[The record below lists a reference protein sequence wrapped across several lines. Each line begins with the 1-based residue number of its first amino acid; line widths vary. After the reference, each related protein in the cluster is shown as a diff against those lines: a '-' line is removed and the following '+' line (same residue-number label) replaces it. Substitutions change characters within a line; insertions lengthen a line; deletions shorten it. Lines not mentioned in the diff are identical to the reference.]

1 MSAASVN
8 YQENQQLEIDR
19 SANKGHYNLI
29 AGYYG
34 GGGYRGGYYGGGG
47 YRGGYYGG
55 GGYRGGY
62 YGGGGY
68 RGGYYG
74 GGGYRGGYYGGGGY
88 RGGYIYNPRGWNYWG
103 WHGGSPWYPNYGYW
117 GGGFWGAFAI
127 GAVTGAIV
135 TAASQPQYYIV
146 QSGTPG
152 YTLLTNYGLTQ
163 VRCGVTNLIVINGP
177 SGGVIC
183 AFPTNTIPAGSYIVE
198 PSNLTLIPRY

>member
-1 MSAASVN
+1 MNKLFASLVLMTTCCIPAPMSAASVN

-19 SANKGHYNLI
+19 SANKDHYNLI

-34 GGGYRGGYYGGGG
+34 GGYRGGYYGGG

-55 GGYRGGY
+55 GYRGGY
-62 YGGGGY
+62 Y
-68 RGGYYG
+68 
-74 GGGYRGGYYGGGGY
+74 GGGY

-135 TAASQPQYYIV
+135 TAAASQPQYYIV

-163 VRCGVTNLIVINGP
+163 VICGVTNLVVINGP

-183 AFPTNTIPAGSYIVE
+183 AIPTNTIPAGSYMVE

>member
-1 MSAASVN
+1 MNKLFASLVLMTTCCIPAPMSAASVN

-19 SANKGHYNLI
+19 SANKDHYNLI

-34 GGGYRGGYYGGGG
+34 GGYRGGYY
-47 YRGGYYGG
+47 
-55 GGYRGGY
+55 
-62 YGGGGY
+62 
-68 RGGYYG
+68 
-74 GGGYRGGYYGGGGY
+74 GGGY

-135 TAASQPQYYIV
+135 TAAASQPQYYIV

-163 VRCGVTNLIVINGP
+163 VICGVTNLVVINGP

-183 AFPTNTIPAGSYIVE
+183 AIPTNTIPAGSYMVE